1 MCPAK
6 DVHDQLA
13 AYCGWVNL
21 DEALER
27 LPKVELH
34 CHVEGTMRPA
44 TVLELAARNGVPLPT
59 NDLDRLYRYR
69 SLDEFLAVFWLVQ
82 ACLRTRDDWARLAYE
97 SVIDGAAHGRV
108 YAETFF
114 TPARHL
120 AAGQRLGDIVAG
132 LAAGIDAAEAET
144 GARCYLIADMD
155 RAFGPEAGRELVSG
169 VVELRRAGTAGAERI
184 LGIGMDSTE
193 IGVDPR
199 SFAPA
204 YRAAQAVGLRLTA
217 HQGEDT
223 GPGKIA
229 ACVDVLGA
237 ERIDH
242 GLSLMNDPDLVRRFA
257 AERIPLTVCPTSNMV
272 IANRVRTL
280 SEHPFAAMRS
290 AGLLATL
297 NTDDPAMTDL
307 DLGQEY
313 RAVAAA
319 YGWGFDEM
327 VAVAHDGIDATWM
340 SDDSKSRLHQETDEQ
355 AAALRK
361 ELSPSPLRGRRPD
374 SPLPGQPPESSV

>member
-1 MCPAK
+1 M
-6 DVHDQLA
+6 
-13 AYCGWVNL
+13 NL
-21 DEALER
+21 GEALEQ

-44 TVLELAARNGVPLPT
+44 TVLELATSHQISLPT
-59 NDLDRLYRYR
+59 TDLEELYCYG

-82 ACLRTRDDWARLAYE
+82 SCLRTRADWSRLAYE
-97 SVIDGAAHGRV
+97 SVVDGASHGRV

-120 AAGQRLGDIVAG
+120 ADGQALGDIVAG
-132 LAAGIDAAEAET
+132 LAEGIEAAEVET
-144 GARCYLIADMD
+144 GARCFLIADMD
-155 RAFGPEAGRELVSG
+155 RAFGPDAGRDLVAA
-169 VVELRRAGTAGAERI
+169 VIELRRSGGAGAERI
-184 LGIGMDSTE
+184 LGVGMDSTE

-204 YRAAQAVGLRLTA
+204 YRDARRAGLRLTA

-223 GPGKIA
+223 GPREIA

-242 GLSLMNDPDLVRRFA
+242 GLSVTQDAALVRRFA
-257 AERIPLTVCPTSNMV
+257 AERIPLTVCPTSNVV
-272 IANRVRTL
+272 IANKVATL
-280 SEHPFAAMRS
+280 AEHPFASMRS

-307 DLGQEY
+307 DLGREY

-319 YGWGFDEM
+319 YGWGFEEM
-327 VAVAHDGIDATWM
+327 VSVAHDGIDASWL
-340 SDDSKSRLHQETDEQ
+340 DDGDKAALHRSTDETT
-355 AAALRK
+355 AALRQQ
-361 ELSPSPLRGRRPD
+361 LTS
-374 SPLPGQPPESSV
+374 

>member
-1 MCPAK
+1 M
-6 DVHDQLA
+6 
-13 AYCGWVNL
+13 NL
-21 DEALER
+21 DEALEQ
-27 LPKVELH
+27 LPKIELH
-34 CHVEGTMRPA
+34 CHIEGTMRPS
-44 TVLELAARNGVPLPT
+44 TVLELAARNGVRLPT
-59 NDLDRLYRYR
+59 NDLDRLYQYR

-82 ACLRTRDDWARLAYE
+82 ACLRTQDDWARLAYE
-97 SVIDGAAHGRV
+97 SVIDGAEHGRV

-132 LAAGIDAAEAET
+132 LATGIEAAEAET
-144 GARCYLIADMD
+144 GARCFLIADMD
-155 RAFGPEAGRELVSG
+155 RAFGPAAGEELVAG
-169 VVELRRAGTAGAERI
+169 VVELRRAASPGAERI

-199 SFAPA
+199 SFATA
-204 YRAAQAVGLRLTA
+204 YRVAQAAGLRLTA

-223 GPGKIA
+223 GPGEIA

-242 GLSLMNDPDLVRRFA
+242 GLSLMDDPALVRRFA

-272 IANRVRTL
+272 IANRVKTL
-280 SEHPFAAMRS
+280 AEHPFAAMRG

-307 DLGQEY
+307 DLGREY

-319 YGWGFDEM
+319 YGWGFDDM

-340 SDDSKSRLHQETDEQ
+340 SDDTKTDLHRETDER
-355 AAALRK
+355 AAELGK
-361 ELSPSPLRGRRPD
+361 EL
-374 SPLPGQPPESSV
+374 PG